1 MESNLIKE
9 NNLHPLVRSS
19 IVMNKLKFLKTLES
33 NGFKLNA
40 LDREGYS
47 SLMIAVKYDSLEVIQ
62 YLIEIGA
69 DVDYKAPDGKMA
81 RDLTTK
87 QEILDLLIPKPV
99 ESAFPLDQFELIEW
113 EPEPAIKILEQNPEE
128 IEKSQVFFDYI
139 TTTNLLDDREDWD
152 SEGFEL
158 PDSLEI
164 PKKILLP
171 LDCAKRLAN
180 ILHLHQ
186 IYPHDY
192 EALELLGKP
201 KGDWVGR
208 DPRSIKTPSI
218 EYNEFN
224 IALSCAGVLIESENF
239 DCQDYV
245 DNRLLSSYEN
255 EITDF
260 LDVIIEER
268 GNLNPLY
275 DIYRLQHEL
284 KQRDYLSTE
293 DLFEEI
299 KKREH
304 ALVETVIS
312 SRNAL
317 ILLLSQYTNIEIILE
332 NEGSSS
338 LEENEGDET
347 REELDETSEVETD
360 DVGLNNQLKYSVSK
374 TLFRSSSCSEEVV
387 NSLIRDLVSYDTYSN
402 QLTEQ
407 CLKVIRKILPTT
419 AAYEIVLNN
428 LAGSENQ
435 ELVIDRIDN
444 LLAEIQSLRY
454 EIALQNYGLVPYV
467 FNLLLFRD
475 VEAVDLCQEGFL
487 GLMQAIEKYDNSYG
501 AALSTY
507 AIFWIRQRMTRYR
520 DDTFSTIRF
529 PVHFLT
535 ECHKYKALLEE
546 YEETDLTTSA
556 DGEFARQWNISK
568 ENMKNYCSRYKEIV
582 SLDELIENSPIF
594 GLLDYENYDDVEPFL
609 GPNEYEYSEAFSD
622 YHDYGDSVD
631 SAILLNIFD
640 QYLQEF
646 SDRNRDI
653 IVKRYGLDGGRP
665 MTLERLGKRYD
676 ITRER
681 VRQIEVKTL
690 KKLRGIARFKDV
702 LKQFM

>member
-1 MESNLIKE
+1 MESNPIKE
-9 NNLHPLVRSS
+9 NNLHQLVRSS

-33 NGFKLNA
+33 NGFRLNA

-47 SLMIAVKYDSLEVIQ
+47 SLMIAVKYESLEVIH

-69 DVDYKAPDGKMA
+69 DVDYIAPDGKMA

-99 ESAFPLDQFELIEW
+99 ESVFSLDQFELIEW
-113 EPEPAIKILEQNPEE
+113 EPEPAIKILEQDPEE

-171 LDCAKRLAN
+171 LDYPKRLAN
-180 ILHLHQ
+180 ILHLRQ

-201 KGDWVGR
+201 KDDWMER
-208 DPRSIKTPSI
+208 DPRSIKTPST
-218 EYNEFN
+218 EYHEFN

-239 DCQDYV
+239 DCQDYF
-245 DNRLLSSYEN
+245 DNRLLPSYED

-260 LDVIIEER
+260 LDVIIEEQ
-268 GNLNPLY
+268 GNLNPLH

-284 KQRDYLSTE
+284 KQRNYSSTE
-293 DLFEEI
+293 NLFEEI
-299 KKREH
+299 KQRER
-304 ALVETVIS
+304 ALAEIVIS

-317 ILLLSQYTNIEIILE
+317 ILLFSQYTNIEIILG
-332 NEGSSS
+332 NEESSS
-338 LEENEGDET
+338 LEESEDDET
-347 REELDETSEVETD
+347 RDELDETSEEEKD
-360 DVGLNNQLKYSVSK
+360 DVGSNNQLKYSVSK
-374 TLFRSSSCSEEVV
+374 TLFGSSSLSKQVV
-387 NSLIRDLVSYDTYSN
+387 NYLIKDLVSYGTYSS

-407 CLKVIRKILPTT
+407 CLKVINKIRPTT
-419 AAYEIVLNN
+419 AVYEIVLNN
-428 LAGSENQ
+428 LADSGNQ
-435 ELVIDRIDN
+435 EPAIDRIDN

-454 EIALQNYGLVPYV
+454 EIALQNYGLVIYV
-467 FNLLLFRD
+467 VNQMYFRD
-475 VEAVDLCQEGFL
+475 VEVVDLCQEGFL

-507 AIFWIRQRMTRYR
+507 AIYWIKQRMARYR

-535 ECHKYKALLEE
+535 EYHKYKALLEE

-568 ENMKNYCSRYKEIV
+568 DNMKTYCSRYKEIV

-594 GLLDYENYDDVEPFL
+594 GLLDHENYDDIEPFL
-609 GPNEYEYSEAFSD
+609 DPNEYEFSEDFSY

-631 SAILLNIFD
+631 SSILLNIFD

-646 SDRNRDI
+646 PDRNRDI
-653 IVKRYGLDGGRP
+653 IVKRYGLDGGKP

-681 VRQIEVKTL
+681 VRQIEVKTI